1 MVYDWFNRQA
11 SDDVSTEKVLEE
23 KAEGSEEVSSDSSNN
38 QEESSPMNQEESSL
52 EWARSAYARLKAQQE
67 QQKTSQASVEI
78 DSASETALTAKTAV
92 PTAVQREK
100 RLPSRHP
107 CTERRASI

>member
-78 DSASETALTAKTAV
+78 DSASETALTAN
-92 PTAVQREK
+92 VQPE
-100 RLPSRHP
+100 LSAQSSSL
-107 CTERRASI
+107 EAGGSLL